1 VRVFGWL
8 FVTVTV
14 FGALVVPVCTL
25 PKASVPGET
34 VTGAIPV
41 PDSDAVSVPLIGAF
55 VVMVSVSPEKAPIE
69 GGVTVTEIVQLEPT
83 CSVPP
88 RLGHVPDKA

>member
-1 VRVFGWL
+1 M
-8 FVTVTV
+8 
-14 FGALVVPVCTL
+14 GALVSPATAA
-25 PKASVPGET
+25 KESEDGESQ
-34 VTGAIPV
+34 VAAIPV